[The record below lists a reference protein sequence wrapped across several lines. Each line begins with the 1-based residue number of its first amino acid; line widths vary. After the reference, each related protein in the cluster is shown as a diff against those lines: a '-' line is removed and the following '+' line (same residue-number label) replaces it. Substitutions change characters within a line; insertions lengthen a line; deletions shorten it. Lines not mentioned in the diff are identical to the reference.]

1 MIRIS
6 AGNEDYDFFATI
18 QNKYDGIDLV
28 TGKGLDGS
36 ADIVEVII
44 QLTPS
49 VLPFLALILHEI
61 VSYMKE
67 KKKQE
72 VKAKTENSSK
82 ITVEKK
88 VDSGEF
94 KIIIESDQIDD
105 VDATVNKAIKQIKRM

>member
-6 AGNEDYDFFATI
+6 AGNEDYDFFETL

-28 TGKGLDGS
+28 TGKELDGS

-49 VLPFLALILHEI
+49 ILPFLALILHEI
-61 VSYMKE
+61 ISYMKE
-67 KKKQE
+67 KRRQE
-72 VKAKTENSSK
+72 TKEKTANPSK

-88 VDSGEF
+88 TGSGKF

-105 VDATVNKAIKQIKRM
+105 VDTTVNNTIKQIKKM